1 MRVLLSGEGTYPVVR
16 GGVSTWCDQ
25 LVRGLPQIQFSV
37 AVLTS
42 GRAARAYELPPNV
55 RAVTTTEMWASSPR
69 NTRVRRRHRTTFLE
83 AWEVIFAHAQDPT
96 QCSSRAA
103 LEAWT
108 QVARRDIA
116 ERIWP
121 LANDRATIS
130 ILAGTRARAGLP
142 IGRTRDLAQ
151 AMTYIARL
159 VMPLSAA
166 PQEVDLV
173 HATSSGS
180 SVLASLPT
188 VQTGVPLLLSE
199 HGVFIR
205 ERMVALRETDWS
217 FIQRQTVTSFLRGL
231 VQVGY
236 ETARLI
242 APVSDFNGNWAASLG
257 ARREKIST
265 VYNGVDIDRFRPS
278 SAEPEEPILAFV
290 GRIDPLK
297 DLETMLAATALIREQ
312 VPAVQLHIIGPV
324 PRMNRAY
331 AQSLEALTTDLGL
344 DKQVRFLGPTND
356 PVAAYSS
363 GQIAALSSVSEGFP
377 YGALEPMACGRPLV
391 ATTVGG
397 VPEAVGHAGMLVAA
411 RDPRAFADAA
421 ILLFDN
427 PSERARLARIG
438 RARVEQQFSLDR
450 MLGRFRSLYQEL
462 ATSRPHRGV
471 RGPLLDLT
479 VHGPTSAQSQL
490 LLDLTHSDQSLPT
503 PLVPT
508 SENRTVST
516 PLSLL
521 PRQSQGHN
529 GRERR
534 DVARPVVEGD
544 SDEIDV

>member
-42 GRAARAYELPPNV
+42 GRTAHVYELPPNV
-55 RAVTTTEMWASSPR
+55 RTVLTTEMWAGSPR
-69 NTRVRRRHRTTFLE
+69 NARIKRSHRATFLE

-121 LANDRATIS
+121 LANERAAIS
-130 ILAGTRARAGLP
+130 ILASTRARAGLP

-159 VMPLSAA
+159 VMPLST
-166 PQEVDLV
+166 PPHEVDLV

-188 VQTGVPLLLSE
+188 LQTGVPLLLSE

-217 FIQRQTVTSFLRGL
+217 FVQRQTVTAFLRGL
-231 VQVGY
+231 VQIGY
-236 ETARLI
+236 EASRLI
-242 APVSDFNGNWAASLG
+242 APVSNFNGNWAASLG
-257 ARREKIST
+257 ARRAKIAT
-265 VYNGVDIDRFRPS
+265 VYNGVDIDRFRPR
-278 SAEPEEPILAFV
+278 SAEPREPILAFV

-297 DLETMLAATALIREQ
+297 DLETMLMATALIREQ
-312 VPAVQLHIIGPV
+312 VPAIQLHIIGPV
-324 PRMNRAY
+324 PRTNQAY
-331 AQSLEALTTDLGL
+331 AQSLHDTTTALGL
-344 DKQVRFLGPTND
+344 EDNVRFLGSTND

-377 YGALEPMACGRPLV
+377 YGALEPMACGRPIV
-391 ATTVGG
+391 ATAVGG

-411 RDPRAFADAA
+411 RDPRAFADAC
-421 ILLFDN
+421 ILLLDD
-427 PSERARLARIG
+427 PSERARLAQIG
-438 RARVEQQFSLDR
+438 RARVEQEFSLDR

-462 ATSRPHRGV
+462 ATAKPHRAG
-471 RGPLLDLT
+471 RD
-479 VHGPTSAQSQL
+479 A
-490 LLDLTHSDQSLPT
+490 LLDLTHGTPTSARSGRVLDLTESDDAYSSALA
-503 PLVPT
+503 PT
-508 SENRTVST
+508 SENLTDSSARSM
-516 PLSLL
+516 L
-521 PRQSQGHN
+521 PRQSKGPN
-529 GRERR
+529 YDRR
-534 DVARPVVEGD
+534 DAVRQVVEGD
-544 SDEIDV
+544 PDELDL